1 MISKYILRLIIYIL
15 IKKYFV
21 EDSEDPKCAQS
32 TVRVSVCVRERVGN
46 ILTYLMVCHVFLRP
60 QRPLQRTDCMLAH
73 THGITII
80 N

>member
-21 EDSEDPKCAQS
+21 EDSEDQMRCQS
-32 TVRVSVCVRERVGN
+32 VRNQLPEPVSVRERVGN

-60 QRPLQRTDCMLAH
+60 QQPLQRTDCTLSH
-73 THGITII
+73 THME
-80 N
+80 